1 MLSPEQYNH
10 NEISI
15 LYGRLRSGKIV
26 RFSIIIPTLNE
37 GPTLGDL
44 AACLAELRGEFEV
57 ILADGGSEDST
68 VQIARGV
75 GWQVVDSPRGRGQQM
90 NRGAGPATGEILL
103 FLHAD
108 TRLPFDALG
117 AIEEALR
124 DDTAGG
130 GNFSLRFDGSSR
142 EARLLTRIYPLLRL
156 FGMCYGDSAI
166 FVRREIFE
174 RIGGYREFPL
184 FEDVDLFKRLKKT
197 GRFVRLPVFATTS
210 SRRFEGRF
218 VRTFALWSMLQ
229 ALYWI
234 GVPPEQLNR
243 LYRPLR

>member
-1 MLSPEQYNH
+1 M
-10 NEISI
+10 
-15 LYGRLRSGKIV
+15 

-37 GPTLGDL
+37 STTLGEL
-44 AACLAELRGEFEV
+44 AASLVKMRGEFEV
-57 ILADGGSEDST
+57 IVADGGSSDGT
-68 VQIARGV
+68 PGIAREY
-75 GWQVVDSPRGRGQQM
+75 GWRVVDSPRGRGQQM
-90 NRGAGPATGEILL
+90 NRGAEPAMGEILL

-130 GNFSLRFDGSSR
+130 GNFSLRFGGSSR

-184 FEDVDLFKRLKKT
+184 FEDVDLFKRLKKA
-197 GRFVRLPVFATTS
+197 GRFVRLPVYATTS

-218 VRTFALWSMLQ
+218 VRTFVLWSMLQ
-229 ALYWI
+229 AFYWI
-234 GVPPEQLNR
+234 GVPPERLNR